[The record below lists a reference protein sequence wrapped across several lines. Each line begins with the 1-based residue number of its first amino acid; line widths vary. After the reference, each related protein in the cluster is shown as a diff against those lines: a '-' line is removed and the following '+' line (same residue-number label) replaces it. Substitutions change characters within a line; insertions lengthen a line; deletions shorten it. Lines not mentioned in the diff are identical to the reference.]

1 MNNKDYEK
9 YEKILNDF
17 EVQEKIADV
26 FISVS
31 KCLGYEFYDED
42 MKDTTEDLIQNEL
55 GTERI
60 DVETVSFVIY
70 KEFKKWLES

>member
-17 EVQEKIADV
+17 EVQEKIADG

-42 MKDTTEDLIQNEL
+42 MKNITEELIQNEL

>member
-17 EVQEKIADV
+17 EVQEKIVDV

-42 MKDTTEDLIQNEL
+42 MKDITEELIQNEL